1 MVQPQVGKEERE
13 EDMARGREGGREGET
28 VYQGTMS
35 ITGGPRR
42 GPVTDVASPVPVC
55 ELMGGL

>member
-1 MVQPQVGKEERE
+1 MGKEERE